1 MSEGPRDRFQRR
13 TGITDQDREILA
25 RLPLFAG
32 LDPSVLQDLLADAW
46 VQSFARN
53 TVLFFQDEEATRF
66 YVVFD
71 GWVKVFRQAA
81 DGSESVMGVFGAG
94 EVFAEAAIFASK
106 VYPASCSIVD
116 DARLLVIPSASFVR
130 AVKANPEFGLNML
143 ASMSMRLRYL
153 VRQVE
158 QRTNKSTTER
168 VAAFLAR
175 MSSEAT
181 GPVTLNLPV
190 DKALIAGRLGMQP
203 ETFSRSLSKLR
214 KLGVESTG
222 HRIVIEDIARLRA
235 LDGDERR

>member
-1 MSEGPRDRFQRR
+1 MEWEQLRKRLGAKSSDLERLQTSALFTDVPSEAMTALLMEAVVRSYRR
-13 TGITDQDREILA
+13 NTL
-25 RLPLFAG
+25 LF
-32 LDPSVLQDLLADAW
+32 LQDEPADH
-46 VQSFARN
+46 
-53 TVLFFQDEEATRF
+53 F

-81 DGSESVMGVFGAG
+81 DGGESVMGVFGTG

-130 AVKANPEFGLNML
+130 AIKANPEFGLNML

-158 QRTNKSTTER
+158 QRANKSTTER

-175 MSSEAT
+175 MSSETT

-203 ETFSRSLSKLR
+203 ETFSRSLSKLK

-235 LDGDERR
+235 LDGDGRR